1 MRIVTD
7 EKDRQAYKEFLE
19 KHERCNFQQSPEW
32 AKVKGNWINEIVLAE
47 DESGKIIGAVSIL
60 IRKIPIFGNIMYSSR
75 GPTCDIHDISVMKQL
90 TDGIK
95 ELAKKYKAI
104 VYKAE
109 PDILSSDEEYRK
121 IVTSLGY
128 KIKDDAK
135 NFREEIQPRYVF
147 RLDIKGKTEEL
158 LFVNSNCERLKD
170 DVKIIHKAIYI
181 DNPFVVDELSRYRDS
196 GNPMNDMLIGLLT
209 AKERDNVMDGIV
221 ESVRAKEKLNDIYRT
236 LQNVIEGEIL
246 FNQSNEEYYL
256 KNKKF
261 SEPISFH
268 NLSTGMKS
276 FVILKMLLERGCLK
290 EKDVVILDEPEIHLH
305 PQWQIA
311 YAELLVLLQKQFD
324 LSVVV
329 TTHSPY
335 FVDAINLFSCKYA
348 TDSSV
353 NYYISSVDNN
363 RVNMKN
369 VTDNI
374 EEIYKKMVS
383 PIEALDTL
391 RYELNNG

>member
-147 RLDIKGKTEEL
+147 RLDIKNKTEDEIFAGFHSKTRYNVRLAIKKGVEVKEGTREDLKDFHKIMVETGARDGFIIRPLSYFEKMYDEMAPEHMKL
-158 LFVNSNCERLKD
+158 LMAYHDGKPISGVIPIFYGNKTWYLYGASSNEHRNLMPNYLLQWEMIKMAIARKD
-170 DVKIIHKAIYI
+170 DVY
-181 DNPFVVDELSRYRDS
+181 DFRGVSGVVDE
-196 GNPMNDMLIGLLT
+196 N
-209 AKERDNVMDGIV
+209 
-221 ESVRAKEKLNDIYRT
+221 
-236 LQNVIEGEIL
+236 
-246 FNQSNEEYYL
+246 
-256 KNKKF
+256 
-261 SEPISFH
+261 
-268 NLSTGMKS
+268 
-276 FVILKMLLERGCLK
+276 
-290 EKDVVILDEPEIHLH
+290 H
-305 PQWQIA
+305 PQYGLYRFKKGFGATFTEFVGKFIFHLNH
-311 YAELLVLLQKQFD
+311 LLILYINFRKK
-324 LSVVV
+324 
-329 TTHSPY
+329 HS
-335 FVDAINLFSCKYA
+335 
-348 TDSSV
+348 
-353 NYYISSVDNN
+353 
-363 RVNMKN
+363 
-369 VTDNI
+369 
-374 EEIYKKMVS
+374 EI
-383 PIEALDTL
+383 
-391 RYELNNG
+391 

>member
-147 RLDIKGKTEEL
+147 RLDIKNNSKIEIIYNANIKSMHEENNKL
-158 LFVNSNCERLKD
+158 SGISLDNGTDLK
-170 DVKIIHKAIYI
+170 VKGVFIYI
-181 DNPFVVDELSRYRDS
+181 GYRPATEFV
-196 GNPMNDMLIGLLT
+196 P
-209 AKERDNVMDGIV
+209 KE
-221 ESVRAKEKLNDIYRT
+221 
-236 LQNVIEGEIL
+236 
-246 FNQSNEEYYL
+246 
-256 KNKKF
+256 
-261 SEPISFH
+261 
-268 NLSTGMKS
+268 
-276 FVILKMLLERGCLK
+276 
-290 EKDVVILDEPEIHLH
+290 ILDENGYGFYE
-305 PQWQIA
+305 A
-311 YAELLVLLQKQFD
+311 D
-324 LSVVV
+324 
-329 TTHSPY
+329 TTY
-335 FVDAINLFSCKYA
+335 GKIGVK
-348 TDSSV
+348 V
-353 NYYISSVDNN
+353 W
-363 RVNMKN
+363 
-369 VTDNI
+369 
-374 EEIYKKMVS
+374 IYKGEVLPAKK
-383 PIEALDTL
+383 EAKGGN
-391 RYELNNG
+391 E

>member
-32 AKVKGNWINEIVLAE
+32 AKVKENWINEIVLAE

-147 RLDIKGKTEEL
+147 RLDIKNKTEDEIFAGFHSKTRYNVRLAIKKGVEVKEGTREDLKDFHKIMVETGARDGFIIRPLSYFEKMYDEMAPEHMKL
-158 LFVNSNCERLKD
+158 LMAHHDGKPISGVIPIFYGNKTWYLYGASSNEHRNLMPNYLLQWEMIKMAIARKD
-170 DVKIIHKAIYI
+170 DVY
-181 DNPFVVDELSRYRDS
+181 DFRGVSGVVDENHPQYGLYRFKK
-196 GNPMNDMLIGLLT
+196 GFGAAFT
-209 AKERDNVMDGIV
+209 EFV
-221 ESVRAKEKLNDIYRT
+221 
-236 LQNVIEGEIL
+236 GEVYIPFKPFTYSL
-246 FNQSNEEYYL
+246 Y
-256 KNKKF
+256 KF
-261 SEPISFH
+261 SEKTFR
-268 NLSTGMKS
+268 NLRG
-276 FVILKMLLERGCLK
+276 LKTRLK
-290 EKDVVILDEPEIHLH
+290 K
-305 PQWQIA
+305 
-311 YAELLVLLQKQFD
+311 
-324 LSVVV
+324 
-329 TTHSPY
+329 
-335 FVDAINLFSCKYA
+335 
-348 TDSSV
+348 
-353 NYYISSVDNN
+353 
-363 RVNMKN
+363 
-369 VTDNI
+369 
-374 EEIYKKMVS
+374 
-383 PIEALDTL
+383 
-391 RYELNNG
+391 